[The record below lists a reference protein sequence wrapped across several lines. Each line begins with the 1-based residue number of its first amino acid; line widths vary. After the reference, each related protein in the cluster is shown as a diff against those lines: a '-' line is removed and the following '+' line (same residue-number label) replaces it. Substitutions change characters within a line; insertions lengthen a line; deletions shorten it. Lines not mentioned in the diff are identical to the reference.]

1 MCRSIPQGGRRCAAS
16 HPAVRAALRAASSQ
30 LAQSVAD
37 AGADHP
43 AADAYTQ
50 AQAWADQAR
59 EAARNGEEDRARQC
73 AANAKQCG
81 QASRTLLEDQDAP
94 ALYPDTAG
102 EAIPD
107 APAPPLPE
115 GRAAQALAGAAGVDD
130 APVVPRADGGQSVAW
145 EQDGFAGSATVY
157 PGDERNGGHPRARVV
172 FTDLDRDRYEALANS
187 PWPYQTEDGAV
198 VYERL
203 PADQAAQVI
212 EAAANRKPG
221 TPWRR
226 HGLTAGVNRNTLDDD
241 EAEEVEDE
249 SYGWAASLSG
259 EEEHYINA
267 YTDPDPCDEINKAL
281 YRRRPADEPI
291 ESLGVP
297 LSEATAHVD
306 AALERAPRPD
316 QPHITY
322 RGFVPPLEVRKAD
335 RVLEWAHANFKVGGV
350 YRDRSYM
357 SVSHCPDVAAG
368 FSRNSWWSRDGTSGK
383 TSHGVVFEVVS
394 SRGAALASVS
404 EFENQERER
413 LLPRDSR
420 FHVVGIRDN
429 VRIDG
434 QNKVVIQMVDVH
446 DVPRF

>member
-1 MCRSIPQGGRRCAAS
+1 MCRSIPEGGRRCASS
-16 HPAVRAALRAASSQ
+16 HPAVRVAQRATTPQ
-30 LAQSVAD
+30 LGQSVAD

-43 AADAYTQ
+43 AADAYAQ

-59 EAARNGEEDRARQC
+59 EAARNGEEDRARQY

-81 QASRTLLEDQDAP
+81 QASRTLLEDDRAP
-94 ALYPDTAG
+94 ALYPNTAQDTV
-102 EAIPD
+102 PD
-107 APAPPLPE
+107 APEPGLPE
-115 GRAAQALAGAAGVDD
+115 GRAAQALAGAAGAGD

-145 EQDGFAGSATVY
+145 EQEGFAGSATVY

-172 FTDLDRDRYEALANS
+172 FTDLDRDRYEALAKS
-187 PWPYQTEDGAV
+187 PWPYRTEDGAV
-198 VYERL
+198 IYERL

-212 EAAANRKPG
+212 EAAGSRTPG

-226 HGLTAGVNRNTLDDD
+226 HGLTAGVNRDRLDEDD
-241 EAEEVEDE
+241 AEEVEDE
-249 SYGWAASLSG
+249 SYEWAASLSSD
-259 EEEHYINA
+259 EEHYVNA

-281 YRRRPADEPI
+281 YRRRPANEPI

-297 LSEATAHVD
+297 LSEATAHLD

-322 RGFVPPLEVRKAD
+322 RGFVPPLQVRKAD
-335 RVLEWAHANFKVGGV
+335 KVLEWAHDNFKVGGV

-368 FSRNSWWSRDGTSGK
+368 FSRNTWWSRDGTDGK
-383 TSHGVVFEVVS
+383 TTHGVVFEVVS

-404 EFENQERER
+404 EFQNEEVER

-429 VRIDG
+429 VRIGG